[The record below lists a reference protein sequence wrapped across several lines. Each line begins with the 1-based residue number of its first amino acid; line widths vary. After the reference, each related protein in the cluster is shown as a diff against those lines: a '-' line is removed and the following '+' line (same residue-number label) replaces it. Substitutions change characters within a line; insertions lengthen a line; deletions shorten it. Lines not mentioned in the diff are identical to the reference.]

1 MQLSILPALWPLIYN
16 PNLVLRYE
24 GTRYFAPGNE
34 VSRARLQNLVNE
46 MKALGDIKGDIAFE
60 RIVMPGLTR
69 LVE

>member
-1 MQLSILPALWPLIYN
+1 MRPKKCWLADDARLH
-16 PNLVLRYE
+16 
-24 GTRYFAPGNE
+24 E

>member
-1 MQLSILPALWPLIYN
+1 
-16 PNLVLRYE
+16 LVLRYE